1 MNKNK
6 IRIRKIW
13 LVFAVYVILIGYMG
27 LYIANW
33 QSRQNNLLKYQT
45 LMQHNHI
52 SSHSRALLRDM
63 ECFPVRK
70 DRRGKVSWDFG
81 DGYGAPRT
89 FGGKRSH
96 EGVDIMASKDQPG
109 CLQIQSVCDGV
120 IEQIGWLKLGGYRIG
135 IRSKQGYYV
144 YYAHLQ
150 QYAPDLR
157 KGSKVKAGDYL
168 GLMGNTGYGPE
179 GTSGQFAVHLH
190 FGIYIAKD
198 GREQSMD
205 PYPILWYL
213 AQ

>member
-1 MNKNK
+1 M
-6 IRIRKIW
+6 
-13 LVFAVYVILIGYMG
+13 
-27 LYIANW
+27 
-33 QSRQNNLLKYQT
+33 LKYQT

-70 DRRGKVSWDFG
+70 DRRGKVSWDFE
-81 DGYGAPRT
+81 DGYGAPENVWWQKKSRGCRYHG
-89 FGGKRSH
+89 FQRS
-96 EGVDIMASKDQPG
+96 AG

-179 GTSGQFAVHLH
+179 GTPVVNSRYICTLESILRRMAESKVWIHILYY
-190 FGIYIAKD
+190 GIWHS
-198 GREQSMD
+198 E
-205 PYPILWYL
+205 YL
-213 AQ
+213 QCSYKGLQCCWKGKSSL

>member
-1 MNKNK
+1 M
-6 IRIRKIW
+6 
-13 LVFAVYVILIGYMG
+13 
-27 LYIANW
+27 
-33 QSRQNNLLKYQT
+33 LKYQT

-70 DRRGKVSWDFG
+70 DRRGKVSWDFE

-179 GTSGQFAVHLH
+179 ADQWSIRGTSALWNLYCKGWQRAKYGSISYTMVFGTVNICNAVIRDCSVA
-190 FGIYIAKD
+190 GKENPACNT
-198 GREQSMD
+198 
-205 PYPILWYL
+205 
-213 AQ
+213 

>member
-1 MNKNK
+1 M
-6 IRIRKIW
+6 
-13 LVFAVYVILIGYMG
+13 
-27 LYIANW
+27 
-33 QSRQNNLLKYQT
+33 LKYQT

-70 DRRGKVSWDFG
+70 DRRGKVSWDFE

-168 GLMGNTGYGPE
+168 GLMG
-179 GTSGQFAVHLH
+179 
-190 FGIYIAKD
+190 
-198 GREQSMD
+198 R
-205 PYPILWYL
+205 
-213 AQ
+213 

>member
-1 MNKNK
+1 M
-6 IRIRKIW
+6 
-13 LVFAVYVILIGYMG
+13 
-27 LYIANW
+27 
-33 QSRQNNLLKYQT
+33 LKYQT

-70 DRRGKVSWDFG
+70 DRRGKVSWDFE

-168 GLMGNTGYGPE
+168 GLMGKYRVWTGRDQWSIR
-179 GTSGQFAVHLH
+179 GTSALWNLYCKGWQRAKYGSISYTMVFGTVNIYNAVIRDCSVA
-190 FGIYIAKD
+190 GKKNPACNT
-198 GREQSMD
+198 
-205 PYPILWYL
+205 
-213 AQ
+213 

>member
-70 DRRGKVSWDFG
+70 DRRGKVSWDFE

-89 FGGKRSH
+89 LGGQRRP
-96 EGVDIMASKDQPG
+96 EGVYIVACKDKTRCANRDIMCIMHIYSNM
-109 CLQIQSVCDGV
+109 
-120 IEQIGWLKLGGYRIG
+120 
-135 IRSKQGYYV
+135 
-144 YYAHLQ
+144 HLIC
-150 QYAPDLR
+150 A
-157 KGSKVKAGDYL
+157 KA
-168 GLMGNTGYGPE
+168 
-179 GTSGQFAVHLH
+179 
-190 FGIYIAKD
+190 AK
-198 GREQSMD
+198 
-205 PYPILWYL
+205 
-213 AQ
+213 

>member
-1 MNKNK
+1 
-6 IRIRKIW
+6 
-13 LVFAVYVILIGYMG
+13 
-27 LYIANW
+27 
-33 QSRQNNLLKYQT
+33 
-45 LMQHNHI
+45 
-52 SSHSRALLRDM
+52 
-63 ECFPVRK
+63 
-70 DRRGKVSWDFG
+70 
-81 DGYGAPRT
+81 
-89 FGGKRSH
+89 
-96 EGVDIMASKDQPG
+96 MASKDQPG

-168 GLMGNTGYGPE
+168 GLMGNTGYGPD
-179 GTSGQFAVHLH
+179 GT
-190 FGIYIAKD
+190 IAKD

>member
-1 MNKNK
+1 M
-6 IRIRKIW
+6 
-13 LVFAVYVILIGYMG
+13 
-27 LYIANW
+27 
-33 QSRQNNLLKYQT
+33 LKYQT

-70 DRRGKVSWDFG
+70 DRRGKVSWDFE

-179 GTSGQFAVHLH
+179 VDQWSIRGTSALWNLYCKGWQRAKYGSISYTMVFGTVNIYNAVIRDCSVA
-190 FGIYIAKD
+190 GKENPACN
-198 GREQSMD
+198 
-205 PYPILWYL
+205 
-213 AQ
+213 A

>member
-1 MNKNK
+1 M
-6 IRIRKIW
+6 IW
-13 LVFAVYVILIGYMG
+13 NAF
-27 LYIANW
+27 
-33 QSRQNNLLKYQT
+33 R
-45 LMQHNHI
+45 
-52 SSHSRALLRDM
+52 
-63 ECFPVRK
+63 VRK
-70 DRRGKVSWDFG
+70 DRRGKVSWDFE

>member
-1 MNKNK
+1 MACFCSVCY
-6 IRIRKIW
+6 IDR
-13 LVFAVYVILIGYMG
+13 LYGAVYCEL
-27 LYIANW
+27 AE
-33 QSRQNNLLKYQT
+33 QANNLLKYQT

-70 DRRGKVSWDFG
+70 DRRGKVSWDFD

-135 IRSKQGYYV
+135 IQF
-144 YYAHLQ
+144 Q
-150 QYAPDLR
+150 
-157 KGSKVKAGDYL
+157 
-168 GLMGNTGYGPE
+168 TG
-179 GTSGQFAVHLH
+179 
-190 FGIYIAKD
+190 
-198 GREQSMD
+198 
-205 PYPILWYL
+205 ILCVL
-213 AQ
+213 CAFTAICT